1 MFKILVRVTIGFIL
15 ACIAAGLVT
24 VLFVTTPAELMAIP
38 SEALPEKASQTLVWG
53 LLAATHTAIFAAAFT
68 LIAAGI
74 AEWQKISGL
83 GYYVLVGA
91 VIALLGFY
99 AQYTSEVAGQATIF
113 NSYAMTAFATAGLI
127 AGLVYWLVA
136 GRYAG
141 GGGSSSDGTPTRGRA
156 QETKAIAPP
165 INTTTAPRITVA
177 DRTAAKMAASLKMAT
192 ASTEPTRA

>member
-1 MFKILVRVTIGFIL
+1 MFKMLVRVTIGFIL

-24 VLFVTTPAELMAIP
+24 VLFVTTPAELLALP
-38 SEALPEKASQTLVWG
+38 SQALPEKASQTLVWG
-53 LLAATHTAIFAAAFT
+53 LLAATHAAIFAATFT

-74 AEWQKISGL
+74 GEWQKIRGL
-83 GYYVLVGA
+83 GYYLIAGVG
-91 VIALLGFY
+91 IAALGFY
-99 AQYTSEVAGQATIF
+99 AQYASEVAGQPTIY

-127 AGLVYWLVA
+127 AGFVYWLIA

-141 GGGSSSDGTPTRGRA
+141 PDATSDGPTTMRRVETP
-156 QETKAIAPP
+156 KAIAPP
-165 INTTTAPRITVA
+165 INTTSTPRIMVA

>member
-1 MFKILVRVTIGFIL
+1 MFKMLVRVTIGFIL

-24 VLFVTTPAELMAIP
+24 VLFVTTPAEMVALP

-53 LLAATHTAIFAAAFT
+53 LLAATHAAIFAAAFT

-74 AEWQKISGL
+74 GEWQKIRGL
-83 GYYVLVGA
+83 GFYLLAGL
-91 VIALLGFY
+91 VIAALGFY
-99 AQYTSEVAGQATIF
+99 AQYASEVAGQATIYNF
-113 NSYAMTAFATAGLI
+113 YAMTAFATAGLM
-127 AGLVYWLVA
+127 AGFVYWLSA

-141 GGGSSSDGTPTRGRA
+141 PDATSDGPTTKRKVETP
-156 QETKAIAPP
+156 KAIAPP
-165 INTTTAPRITVA
+165 INTTSTPRMTVA